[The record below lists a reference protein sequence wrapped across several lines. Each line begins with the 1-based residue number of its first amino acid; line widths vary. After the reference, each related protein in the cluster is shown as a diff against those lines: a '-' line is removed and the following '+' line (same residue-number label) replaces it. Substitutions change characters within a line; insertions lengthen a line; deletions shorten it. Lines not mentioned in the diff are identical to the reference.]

1 MLKTVITIKLGLD
14 NDMNLGSKECAIT
27 ISPGIGISTNQKMVG
42 FAELI
47 SMFVQLQKRHF
58 KGKNIDQKRLNV

>member
-27 ISPGIGISTNQKMVG
+27 ISPGIGMSASQKMVG
-42 FAELI
+42 IVKLMT
-47 SMFVQLQKRHF
+47 MFVQLQKRHF
-58 KGKNIDQKRLNV
+58 KGKNIDQKT